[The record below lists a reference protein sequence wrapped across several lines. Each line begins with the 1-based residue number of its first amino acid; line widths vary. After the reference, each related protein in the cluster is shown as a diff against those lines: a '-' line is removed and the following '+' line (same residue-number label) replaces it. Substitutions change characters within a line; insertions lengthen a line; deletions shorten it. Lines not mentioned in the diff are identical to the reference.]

1 MADAGY
7 LTIGKVVRRLQEQ
20 YPDLSISKV
29 RYLEDEGLLTPS
41 RTPGGYRLY
50 SSRDI
55 QRLETILY
63 LQKTKFLPLSVIK
76 DELDGRTTQEEST
89 PEEMFGASRER
100 ASRISPELADEM
112 HPIDRI
118 PELLG
123 VSLAIVR
130 KMADCGLI
138 RLVRSPA
145 GRDLVRGQ
153 DLELIVTCAELT
165 HFGIEPK
172 NLRQYVAAAN
182 RETPMF
188 EQALASISR
197 HQGES
202 EGERALRREMTLD
215 RDARAHRIRQAVP
228 HQKRATRRRALT
240 LAFHSPPNGEQGLVR
255 PQFVAAQHSNQGA
268 PHGRRQRDTI
278 PV

>member
-7 LTIGKVVRRLQEQ
+7 LTIGKVVRRLQDQ

-29 RYLEDEGLLTPS
+29 RYLEDEGLLNPS

-63 LQKTKFLPLSVIK
+63 LQKAKFLPLSVIK
-76 DELDGRTTQEEST
+76 DELDGKPQSEPAHEQQLQA
-89 PEEMFGASRER
+89 EREHI
-100 ASRISPELADEM
+100 SRINPELTGEM

-118 PELLG
+118 PEVIG
-123 VSLAIVR
+123 VSMGVVR
-130 KMADCGLI
+130 KMSDCGLI
-138 RLVRSPA
+138 RLVRLPA

-153 DLELIVTCAELT
+153 DLELIATCAELT

-182 RETPMF
+182 REIPMF

-202 EGERALRREMTLD
+202 EGERALRREMMLD
-215 RDARAHRIRQAVP
+215 RMLELTGSVRSSLI
-228 HQKRATRRRALT
+228 KREL
-240 LAFHSPPNGEQGLVR
+240 LGS
-255 PQFVAAQHSNQGA
+255 
-268 PHGRRQRDTI
+268 
-278 PV
+278 

>member
-7 LTIGKVVRRLQEQ
+7 LTIGKVVRRLQDQ

-29 RYLEDEGLLTPS
+29 RYLEDEGLLNPS

-76 DELDGRTTQEEST
+76 DELDGKPQSEPTHEQQLQAE
-89 PEEMFGASRER
+89 REPV
-100 ASRISPELADEM
+100 SRISPELTAEM

-118 PELLG
+118 PEAIG
-123 VSLAIVR
+123 VSMGVVR

-153 DLELIVTCAELT
+153 DLELIATCAELT

-182 RETPMF
+182 REIPMF

-202 EGERALRREMTLD
+202 EGERALRREMMLD
-215 RDARAHRIRQAVP
+215 RMLELTGSVRSSLI
-228 HQKRATRRRALT
+228 KREL
-240 LAFHSPPNGEQGLVR
+240 LES
-255 PQFVAAQHSNQGA
+255 
-268 PHGRRQRDTI
+268 
-278 PV
+278 